1 MICVFYRSHLGKNSG
16 LHLVQLV
23 LIGVVQQSP
32 EGHRV
37 NAKIVA
43 TGATLLNNAG
53 NSDMDGRTYTELL
66 VDYANVLHRA
76 GQALQAARLLKTL
89 SPEAKLYEVIR
100 EVDRVNR
107 KAFTDSNVPVEL
119 WMDRAGGL
127 LADKLIERIST
138 KSGKDKARTVVDTIL
153 DDLYRR
159 AGEMVEKSPAPARR
173 ARTEMERLQDMFD
186 NYDNYKEAWD
196 AAKETIRNEYA
207 DDPAVLE
214 ALDEWLN
221 DSLTL
226 AKPLTKE
233 LMRGVEVTMSE
244 ELAEKYL
251 AAKSDAERDAVM
263 DEILQDIA
271 DQIPATWGDK
281 FTAWRYLAM
290 LGNLRT
296 QVRNIV
302 GNTAMQPLRITKE
315 TFSGLTEALLQRAG
329 AKIDRTTS
337 ALYDVETFKAAFQ
350 DYNEVRDVILSGG
363 KYDDSRKYSAEIESK
378 RRIFKIA
385 LLEGYRKAT
394 NTAMDVGD
402 SVFCSFTYAD
412 SLARFMK
419 ANGTT
424 WSQADEA
431 LKDKAR
437 AKAIRDAA
445 EATYRDNNALSEL
458 VSRLRV
464 RNPENPLEKG
474 VQVLIEGTLPFRK
487 TPANILVRSYE
498 YSPLGLLS
506 IAFNFV
512 RGPKRIAEISAN
524 DIIDTV
530 AKSLS
535 GTALVALGFAWAAMG
550 VLKGKAPDDEKEKEL
565 WEMQGHQAYS
575 LEVNGHS
582 YTLDWL
588 APSSIPMFFGAN
600 LHEAM
605 LVKGLTVDEA
615 ASAFAVLY
623 DPLLEM
629 SMLQGINDL
638 LENASNFGDA
648 TAILRLPANAAWNY
662 LTQFVPTLAGQAARA
677 MEPDRMTT
685 YADKNN
691 VIPDDLERKIG
702 NLSGKIPG
710 WDFARITY
718 IDAWGRT
725 EPNADTATLNALN
738 QFFSPGYYSQV
749 RETDMEKEL
758 LRLYETTGETSVL
771 ISKPSKYLT
780 VNKERKDLTADEYL
794 TYAVT
799 RGQTA
804 FSLATDLTGSAAY
817 EKMSDAQKVKAV
829 EKVYD
834 YADQTAKEY
843 LLGEDFVADKWV
855 YNARSAAEEL
865 GVPVEMYLTA
875 YTLLGDVSG
884 VKDSKGDT
892 VSGSKGLRS
901 MQVLYD
907 IPGLSEDQVRGL
919 AALLGVAESVQGYSS
934 KMVDRKLDALERK
947 YSKYN

>member
-1 MICVFYRSHLGKNSG
+1 MAEVVRIANGENFTNERYNVAHAVAVNDAMRDSVLYEGQPMFRVKETQEQEQFRTEFDAIYGEGAAADLLANVRGALAEARTQQPESESQVGWVMYGKKPEAQSVGAAALRFDPYSYLQNEYGTIPQTGTNYRVVDVPKSTTGKDKVMKTASTVMGAEATPEARLGTIAQAVVDGKLSYVPITNKILNNQTRAKIRKQG
-16 LHLVQLV
+16 YNAV
-23 LIGVVQQSP
+23 LSDWTRQVEQGK
-32 EGHRV
+32 V

-53 NSDMDGRTYTELL
+53 NSGMDGRTYTELL

-107 KAFTDSNVPVEL
+107 KAFPDSNVPVEL

-127 LADKLIERIST
+127 LSDKLIERIST

-214 ALDEWLN
+214 TLDEWLN
-221 DSLTL
+221 DSLAL

-378 RRIFKIA
+378 RRIFKNA

-402 SVFCSFTYAD
+402 SIFCSFTYQRY
-412 SLARFMK
+412 S
-419 ANGTT
+419 G
-424 WSQADEA
+424 
-431 LKDKAR
+431 
-437 AKAIRDAA
+437 
-445 EATYRDNNALSEL
+445 
-458 VSRLRV
+458 
-464 RNPENPLEKG
+464 
-474 VQVLIEGTLPFRK
+474 
-487 TPANILVRSYE
+487 VRSQ
-498 YSPLGLLS
+498 
-506 IAFNFV
+506 
-512 RGPKRIAEISAN
+512 
-524 DIIDTV
+524 
-530 AKSLS
+530 
-535 GTALVALGFAWAAMG
+535 
-550 VLKGKAPDDEKEKEL
+550 L
-565 WEMQGHQAYS
+565 WHRS
-575 LEVNGHS
+575 RS
-582 YTLDWL
+582 
-588 APSSIPMFFGAN
+588 
-600 LHEAM
+600 
-605 LVKGLTVDEA
+605 
-615 ASAFAVLY
+615 
-623 DPLLEM
+623 
-629 SMLQGINDL
+629 
-638 LENASNFGDA
+638 
-648 TAILRLPANAAWNY
+648 
-662 LTQFVPTLAGQAARA
+662 
-677 MEPDRMTT
+677 
-685 YADKNN
+685 
-691 VIPDDLERKIG
+691 
-702 NLSGKIPG
+702 
-710 WDFARITY
+710 
-718 IDAWGRT
+718 
-725 EPNADTATLNALN
+725 
-738 QFFSPGYYSQV
+738 
-749 RETDMEKEL
+749 
-758 LRLYETTGETSVL
+758 
-771 ISKPSKYLT
+771 
-780 VNKERKDLTADEYL
+780 
-794 TYAVT
+794 
-799 RGQTA
+799 
-804 FSLATDLTGSAAY
+804 SAA
-817 EKMSDAQKVKAV
+817 
-829 EKVYD
+829 
-834 YADQTAKEY
+834 
-843 LLGEDFVADKWV
+843 
-855 YNARSAAEEL
+855 
-865 GVPVEMYLTA
+865 
-875 YTLLGDVSG
+875 
-884 VKDSKGDT
+884 
-892 VSGSKGLRS
+892 
-901 MQVLYD
+901 
-907 IPGLSEDQVRGL
+907 PGQRGL
-919 AALLGVAESVQGYSS
+919 ELPHAVCAYPGGTDGPRHGA
-934 KMVDRKLDALERK
+934 
-947 YSKYN
+947 